1 MNKSIKKYLL
11 LLIAVFMIGESRVSA
26 SYVKGDL
33 SAVMR
38 GEVGSSVAASG
49 AIAEIGFLAGDATIM
64 LFAEAMRDKRAF
76 KKTSDLVFRL
86 VWEGKLLELQQ
97 LWKTM
102 SKEEKKNLF
111 NEIKPYDSW
120 RSITTG
126 TVLHYAALRG
136 HFDVLGWLITELCVC
151 DGRTTWESSYRLSRY
166 FNNGSLLYQEKPEDK
181 QGFSDNHCHDNVLN
195 CLYPWMYK
203 CRSHK
208 EAEGYLNCM
217 RLLLEKGACLSDSN
231 GFSDDNHN
239 IVCYSKEH
247 ISERSQS
254 LDFRRDLSLDQK
266 RYASGLHPSSINSI
280 LDCINNRIHAQ
291 ITEKRQQK
299 LKWMFRGVVA
309 LGFCAF
315 AYKKNLYQR
324 LKLFSVKSLIAGGF
338 NFFGH
343 RALAAGQALSH

>member
-1 MNKSIKKYLL
+1 M
-11 LLIAVFMIGESRVSA
+11 IAVFMAGESRVSA
-26 SYVKGDL
+26 SYVKGD
-33 SAVMR
+33 SIDVMR
-38 GEVGSSVAASG
+38 GEIGSSVAASG
-49 AIAEIGFLAGDATIM
+49 AIAEIGFLAGGATVM
-64 LFAEAMRDKRAF
+64 LLEEAMRDKRAF

-86 VWEGKLLELQQ
+86 VWEGKLPELQQ
-97 LWKTM
+97 LWETM
-102 SKEEKKNLF
+102 SEEEKKNLF

-120 RSITTG
+120 RSMTTG

-136 HFDVLGWLITELCVC
+136 HFDVLEWLIKELRVC
-151 DGRTTWESSYRLSRY
+151 DEYALRLSRY
-166 FNNGSLLYQEKPEDK
+166 FNNGAQEYQEKPADK
-181 QGFSDNHCHDNVLN
+181 ESFITQKCHDNVLN
-195 CLYPWMYK
+195 CLYSSMYK

-217 RLLLEKGACLSDSN
+217 RLLLENSACLSDSK
-231 GFSDDNHN
+231 GFSDDRHN
-239 IVCYSKEH
+239 IVCYSKD
-247 ISERSQS
+247 IIKRDMPN
-254 LDFRRDLSLDQK
+254 LDFTRDWSLDQK
-266 RYASGLHPSSINSI
+266 RYTSGLHPSSINSI
-280 LDCINNRIHAQ
+280 LNYINNRIHAQ

-299 LKWMFRGVVA
+299 LKWMLRGVVA

>member
-1 MNKSIKKYLL
+1 M
-11 LLIAVFMIGESRVSA
+11 IAVFMAGESRVSA
-26 SYVKGDL
+26 SYVKGD
-33 SAVMR
+33 SIDVVR
-38 GEVGSSVAASG
+38 SEIGSSAAASG
-49 AIAEIGFLAGDATIM
+49 AIAEIGFLAGGAPVM
-64 LFAEAMRDKRAF
+64 LLEEAMRDKRAF
-76 KKTSDLVFRL
+76 KKKSDLIFRL

-111 NEIKPYDSW
+111 NEIKPYDNW
-120 RSITTG
+120 RSMTTG

-136 HFDVLGWLITELCVC
+136 HFDVLEWLIKELCVC
-151 DGRTTWESSYRLSRY
+151 DGRTTWLSSYRLSRY
-166 FNNGSLLYQEKPEDK
+166 FNNGSLLYQEKPADK
-181 QGFSDNHCHDNVLN
+181 ESFIKKNCHDNVLN
-195 CLYPWMYK
+195 CLYSSMYK

-217 RLLLEKGACLSDSN
+217 RLLLENSACLSDSK
-231 GFSDDNHN
+231 GFSDDRHN
-239 IVCYSKEH
+239 IVCYSKD
-247 ISERSQS
+247 IIKRDMPN
-254 LDFRRDLSLDQK
+254 LDFTRDWSLDQK
-266 RYASGLHPSSINSI
+266 RYTSGLHPISIDSI

-315 AYKKNLYQR
+315 AYKINLYQR
-324 LKLFSVKSLIAGGF
+324 LKLFSVKSLLAGGF